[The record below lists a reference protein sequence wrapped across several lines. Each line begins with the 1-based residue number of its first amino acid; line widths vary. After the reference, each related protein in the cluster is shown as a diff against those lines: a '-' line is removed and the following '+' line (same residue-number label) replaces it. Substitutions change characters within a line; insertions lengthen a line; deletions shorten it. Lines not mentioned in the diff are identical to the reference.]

1 MKHTRES
8 RLPPDSPLR
17 PRMDLVERTHD
28 YRVFLDLPGTT
39 AEDILLDIS
48 NGVLKLS
55 ARVDPSRFVAEG
67 PRPRDFKVGD
77 WQVSLDFGDLILGD
91 ELQAV
96 YEDGVLLV
104 TLTKAAGRSDSRAE
118 DQDPDWDPDRDS
130 DRDSDRESDDP
141 ERQWIDLGPDD
152 RVPDDPHPG
161 QDPRD

>member
-1 MKHTRES
+1 
-8 RLPPDSPLR
+8 
-17 PRMDLVERTHD
+17 MDLVERAHD

-48 NGVLKLS
+48 NGVLRLS
-55 ARVDPSRFVAEG
+55 ARVDPSRFVAED
-67 PRPRDFKVGD
+67 PRPREFKVGD
-77 WQVSLDFGDLILGD
+77 WQLSLDFGDLILGD

-104 TLTKAAGRSDSRAE
+104 TLTKATGRSDSRAE
-118 DQDPDWDPDRDS
+118 DRDPDRDS
-130 DRDSDRESDDP
+130 DRDSDDP